1 MNIRRNSLAKRNPL
15 AGLFLCLA
23 LVGSALL
30 GQAQS
35 TASGK
40 NDPKPLK
47 VFILAGQ
54 SNMEGHAH
62 IRTLQHLAMKPETV
76 AMYEAIQNADGTSK
90 VHEQVWI
97 SYLSGNGVKQGQLT
111 TGYGANEEKLGPEL
125 TFGIYLQQSL
135 KEPILLIKTAWGGKS
150 LHTDFRPP
158 SAGPF
163 QFRDDQLEQ
172 FRKEGKDIAR
182 IQAEKAEATGA
193 NYRLMIEHVRKVLA
207 NIKEVYP
214 GYNEQA
220 GYELAGFIWLQGWN
234 DMVDGGIYPDRGKP
248 GGYDQYSVNLA
259 HFIRDVRRDLK
270 VPKLPF
276 VIGVMGVG
284 GPVADYGP
292 EQQRYAAV
300 HQNFR
305 DAMAAPAKLAEFQG
319 NVSNVLTEK
328 YWDSQLSELNQRRD
342 SVKQKAAKQAKE
354 QNLDR
359 DAAKQLEAQMLA
371 EAISVREHE
380 LLKNGISNAEYHYL
394 GSARILGGIGKGFAE
409 AMAEHLRQQAAGK
422 ETQTD

>member
-1 MNIRRNSLAKRNPL
+1 MNIRRNSNAKRFLL
-15 AGLFLCLA
+15 AGLFLCAALA
-23 LVGSALL
+23 GSPLL
-30 GQAQS
+30 SQGQSPAPS
-35 TASGK
+35 NSK
-40 NDPKPLK
+40 PKPLK

-62 IRTLQHLAMKPETV
+62 VRTLQHLAMKPETV
-76 AMYEAIQNADGTSK
+76 AMYEAIQNADGTPK

-97 SYLSGNGVKQGQLT
+97 SYLSSSGVKQGQLT
-111 TGYGANEEKLGPEL
+111 TGYGANEEKIGPEL

-135 KEPILLIKTAWGGKS
+135 NEPILLIKTAWGGKS

-163 QFRDDQLEQ
+163 PFRDEQLEQ
-172 FRKEGKDIAR
+172 FRKEGKDVAK

-193 NYRLMIEHVRKVLA
+193 NYRLMLEHIRKVLA
-207 NIKEVYP
+207 NIKGVYP
-214 GYNEQA
+214 GHNEQA

-234 DMVDGGIYPDRGKP
+234 DMVDGGVYPDRGKP

-259 HFIRDVRRDLK
+259 HFIRDVRRDLNE
-270 VPKLPF
+270 PQLPF

-284 GPVADYGP
+284 GPVADYSA

-319 NVSNVLTEK
+319 NVINVLTEK
-328 YWDSQLSELNQRRD
+328 YWDAQLSDLNQRRE
-342 SVKQKAAKQAKE
+342 SVKRKAAQQAKD
-354 QNLDR
+354 QNLATE
-359 DAAKQLEAQMLA
+359 AARQLETQLLSQ
-371 EAISVREHE
+371 AISVRENE

-409 AMAEHLRQQAAGK
+409 AMAEQLRRQSGRK
-422 ETQTD
+422 

>member
-1 MNIRRNSLAKRNPL
+1 MSACANFPPALRVLT
-15 AGLFLCLA
+15 A
-23 LVGSALL
+23 LVLCTALNCSFGF
-30 GQAQS
+30 GQENA
-35 TASGK
+35 ASGSK
-40 NDPKPLK
+40 KPGTPLK

-62 IRTLQHLAMKPETV
+62 VRTLQHLAMKPETIP
-76 AMYEAIQNADGTSK
+76 MYEAIQNIEGTPK

-97 SYLSGNGVKQGQLT
+97 SYLSSNGVKQGQLT
-111 TGYGANEEKLGPEL
+111 TGYGANGEKLGPEL

-135 KEPILLIKTAWGGKS
+135 NEPILLIKTAWGGKS

-163 QFRDDQLEQ
+163 QFREEQLEQ
-172 FRKEGKDIAR
+172 FRKEGKDVAK

-193 NYRLMIEHVRKVLA
+193 NYRLMLEHVRKVLA
-207 NIKEVYP
+207 NIKDVYP

-234 DMVDGGIYPDRGKP
+234 DMVDGGVYPDRGKP

-259 HFIRDVRRDLK
+259 HFIRDVRRDLN
-270 VPKLPF
+270 VPQLPF

-284 GPVADYGP
+284 GPTADYGSD
-292 EQQRYAAV
+292 QQRYVAT

-305 DAMAAPAKLAEFQG
+305 DAMAAPGKLPEFQG
-319 NVSNVLTEK
+319 SVINVLTEK
-328 YWDSQLSELNQRRD
+328 YWDSQLSELNRRRE

-354 QNLDR
+354 QNLNPE
-359 DAAKQLEAQMLA
+359 AAKQLEAEMLT
-371 EAISVREHE
+371 EAISVRENE

-422 ETQTD
+422 

>member
-1 MNIRRNSLAKRNPL
+1 MSACANFPPALRVLTALVLCTALNCSFGFGQENAASGAKR
-15 AGLFLCLA
+15 AG
-23 LVGSALL
+23 
-30 GQAQS
+30 
-35 TASGK
+35 T
-40 NDPKPLK
+40 PLK

-62 IRTLQHLAMKPETV
+62 VRTLQHLAMKPETIP
-76 AMYEAIQNADGTSK
+76 MYEAIQNIDGTPK
-90 VHEQVWI
+90 IHEQVWI
-97 SYLSGNGVKQGQLT
+97 SYLSSNGVKQGQLT

-163 QFRDDQLEQ
+163 QFHEEQLEQ
-172 FRKEGKDIAR
+172 FRKEGKDVAK
-182 IQAEKAEATGA
+182 IQAEKAEANGA
-193 NYRLMIEHVRKVLA
+193 NYRLMLEHVRKVLA
-207 NIKEVYP
+207 NIKDVYP

-234 DMVDGGIYPDRGKP
+234 DMVDGGVYPDRGKP

-259 HFIRDVRRDLK
+259 HFIRDVRRDLN
-270 VPKLPF
+270 VPQLPF

-284 GPVADYGP
+284 GPTADYGSD
-292 EQQRYAAV
+292 QQRYVAT

-305 DAMAAPAKLAEFQG
+305 DAMAAPGKLPEFQG
-319 NVSNVLTEK
+319 SVINVLTEK
-328 YWDSQLSELNQRRD
+328 YWDSQLSELNRRRD

-354 QNLDR
+354 QNLDLE
-359 DAAKQLEAQMLA
+359 AAKQLEAEMLT
-371 EAISVREHE
+371 EAISVRENE

-422 ETQTD
+422 